1 VSERTVRIVLIV
13 VVAVVI
19 LSLLLNYTAP
29 RY

>member
-1 VSERTVRIVLIV
+1 MSDRTVRIVLIV
-13 VVAVVI
+13 VVVVVV